1 MATRIDPQ
9 AKQERCLELARGRHL
24 TGTAR
29 LANDRGE
36 MRDYEVPS
44 YDRLDVHNV
53 RYSVARG
60 LAYCDCKAGM
70 SGLPC
75 GHAGA
80 VLHAETQR
88 AQALSAAGV
97 AENEGYHAMCRRY
110 HW

>member
-9 AKQERCLELARGRHL
+9 AKNARSLEIAERRNHKYSGRL
-24 TGTAR
+24 V
-29 LANDRGE
+29 NDRGD

-44 YDRLDVHNV
+44 YDRLDVHTV

-60 LAYCDCKAGM
+60 QVWCDCKAGM

-75 GHAGA
+75 GHAGT
-80 VLHAETQR
+80 VLHAEAQR
-88 AQALSAAGV
+88 AQAESAAGV
-97 AENEGYHAMCRRY
+97 EATRGYHAMCQRH